1 MSNNGQ
7 DNRRSFRIEE
17 SASVS
22 YEKVSDLEF
31 SQGLDRWKLAKG
43 SSIGVRSKLLDIDSR
58 FNQKLFA
65 LKTESVALAEC
76 LGLLNDK
83 IATLMEEMPD
93 MKASKESLVR
103 KPPQACELSGDGMR
117 FGVEEPLQ
125 PDTKLMIR
133 FLLSADNLYVE
144 TFCRVVRAVPPPAD
158 SSTAFPHGVAVE
170 FVGMKPELKDI
181 LIQHLFD
188 RESETLRMR
197 RLDMEAEELKALRGD
212 K

>member
-7 DNRRSFRIEE
+7 DNRRSFRIDE
-17 SASVS
+17 SASVI
-22 YEKVSDLEF
+22 YEKVSDLDF
-31 SQGLDRWKLAKG
+31 SQGFDRWKLSKG
-43 SSIGVRSKLLDIDSR
+43 SSIGVRSKLLDIDAR
-58 FNQKLFA
+58 FNQKLFV
-65 LKTESVALAEC
+65 LKSESVALAEC
-76 LGLLNDK
+76 LNLLNEK

-93 MKASKESLVR
+93 MKATKESLVK

-117 FGVEEPLQ
+117 FGVEEPLE
-125 PDTKLMIR
+125 PDTKLAIR

-144 TFCRVVRAVPPPAD
+144 TFCRVVRVVDPPAGD
-158 SSTAFPHGVAVE
+158 NPPLPHGVAVE

-197 RLDMEAEELKALRGD
+197 RLQIEAEELKALQGE